1 MVLQLGTIRVK
12 QVLFG
17 TVILLCIVHGGNC
30 VNLILHSSLST
41 AFTSNKD
48 LVSLISY

>member
-1 MVLQLGTIRVK
+1 MK

-30 VNLILHSSLST
+30 VNLILYSLLST
-41 AFTSNKD
+41 AFASNKD
-48 LVSLISY
+48 LVSLVTNA